1 MKKENGIVVKV
12 QTQNRI
18 TVPRALRTGSFARKT
33 LVLTNGQSTQRWT
46 GLKNTRVH
54 VDELGLKAGD
64 TIRLTRN
71 EQTNKSTLYVDVKKV
86 RCAAKA

>member
-1 MKKENGIVVKV
+1 MKKENGIIVTV

-18 TVPRALRTGSFARKT
+18 TVPRSFCTGSFARKT
-33 LVLTNGQSTQRWT
+33 LVLSNGRTQQRWA

-86 RCAAKA
+86 RRTAKA